1 MSADFQRSPLSADP
15 VWNALWQALFLA
27 GLSLVIPWLWTL
39 SSSSLSELSTT
50 VWSALDQASGKQATN
65 LWPLAQSM
73 LNWLARA
80 MAVVLGL
87 ALAAL
92 LLLWWLQRRLQ
103 GFAATE
109 ASQWVPRLLGL
120 LSWVLGLVVLG
131 PHWLRLY
138 DAPTQSFAPAVQS
151 VLRGLLIV
159 AAVSRLLRAAPLL
172 WARR

>member
-1 MSADFQRSPLSADP
+1 MSADP

-27 GLSLVIPWLWTL
+27 ALSLVIPWLWTL

-50 VWSALDQASGKQATN
+50 AWSALDQASSKQATN

-73 LNWLARA
+73 LSWVARA
-80 MAVVLGL
+80 MAVLLGL
-87 ALAAL
+87 ALVAL
-92 LLLWWLQRRLQ
+92 LLVWWLQRRMQ
-103 GFAATE
+103 GFAAVE
-109 ASQWVPRLLGL
+109 ASPWLPSLMGL
-120 LSWVLGLVVLG
+120 FPWVLGLVVLG

-138 DAPTQSFAPAVQS
+138 DAPTQTFAPAVQS

-172 WARR
+172 WSRR